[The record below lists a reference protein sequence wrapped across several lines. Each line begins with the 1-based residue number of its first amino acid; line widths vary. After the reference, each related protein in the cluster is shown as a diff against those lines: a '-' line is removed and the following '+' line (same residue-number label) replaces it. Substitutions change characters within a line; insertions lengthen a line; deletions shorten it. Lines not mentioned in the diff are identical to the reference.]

1 MNTRLT
7 PLEKT
12 EKKTSMAAEVA
23 HLAKMTVPQLR
34 ARHQE
39 LFREPARSH
48 HKEFLA
54 RQIAWR
60 MQAAA
65 EGGLP
70 EETRQL
76 ALAIAREAPLR
87 VRIESA
93 AVRGA
98 AVADRTSTTRLATHQ
113 DVRLPMPG
121 SLLIKEHKG
130 ETHVVKVLDNGFDY
144 DGRLYRSLSA
154 IAQEITGT
162 KWNGFLFFG
171 VAKEAAHGRR

>member
-1 MNTRLT
+1 M
-7 PLEKT
+7 EKT
-12 EKKTSMAAEVA
+12 EKEISIAAEVER
-23 HLAKMTVPQLR
+23 LAKMTVPQLR
-34 ARHQE
+34 ARHAQ
-39 LFREPARSH
+39 LFGEPSRSH
-48 HKEFLA
+48 HREFLA

-60 MQAAA
+60 MQAEA

-93 AVRGA
+93 AARGA
-98 AVADRTSTTRLATHQ
+98 QDAARTATTRLTCNY
-113 DVRLPMPG
+113 DSRLPMPG
-121 SLLIKEHKG
+121 SLLMKQHKG

-144 DGRLYRSLSA
+144 DGRVYRSLSA

-162 KWNGFLFFG
+162 KWNGYTFFSLTKE
-171 VAKEAAHGRR
+171 VANGRR

>member
-1 MNTRLT
+1 MDTRLT

-12 EKKTSMAAEVA
+12 EKKISIAAEVA
-23 HLAKMTVPQLR
+23 RLAKMTVQQLR
-34 ARHQE
+34 ARHLE
-39 LFREPARSH
+39 LLGEPARSH

-60 MQAAA
+60 MQAEA

-93 AVRGA
+93 AARGA
-98 AVADRTSTTRLATHQ
+98 AEASRTATTRLTTNQ

-121 SLLIKEHKG
+121 SLLMKEHKG

-144 DGRLYRSLSA
+144 DGRLYPSLSA

-162 KWNGFLFFG
+162 KWNGYAFFSLTEE
-171 VAKEAAHGRR
+171 VPNGRR